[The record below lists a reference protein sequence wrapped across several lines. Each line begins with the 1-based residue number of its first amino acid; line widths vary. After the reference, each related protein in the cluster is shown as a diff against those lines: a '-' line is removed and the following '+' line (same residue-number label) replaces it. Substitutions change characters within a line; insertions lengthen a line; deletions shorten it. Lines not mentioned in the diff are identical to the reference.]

1 MEFEKES
8 ALIEAI
14 LFLESEPVT
23 EKSLSAISELS
34 EEVVRKSLEVLKE
47 KYKSDASGIELEM
60 ITGGWA
66 LIPKKEIWNVLK
78 ERYGNKN
85 EGKLSRSAMETLSII
100 AYSQPVTRAE
110 IESIRGV
117 SADNMIR
124 LLMERNL
131 IKEVDK
137 KDIPGKPS
145 LYGTTK
151 EFLKFFR
158 LNSIADLPKL
168 DEAEDKEKQEE
179 LYHWAKLIAADRWED
194 VCMEAKGNPYRE
206 LVKDELEKIRQDETE
221 RWLYL
226 REEMALMDERCRLN
240 TAKRQGLAEGRSEMK
255 QLTQKLLQDNRIEDL
270 QKAFEDE
277 AYLQKLMEEY
287 RIE

>member
-47 KYKSDASGIELEM
+47 KYKSDAFGIELEM

-145 LYGTTK
+145 LYGTTI

-168 DEAEDKEKQEE
+168 DEAEEE
-179 LYHWAKLIAADRWED
+179 RF
-194 VCMEAKGNPYRE
+194 E
-206 LVKDELEKIRQDETE
+206 LAR
-221 RWLYL
+221 
-226 REEMALMDERCRLN
+226 
-240 TAKRQGLAEGRSEMK
+240 
-255 QLTQKLLQDNRIEDL
+255 
-270 QKAFEDE
+270 
-277 AYLQKLMEEY
+277 
-287 RIE
+287 

>member
-47 KYKSDASGIELEM
+47 KHKSDASGIELEM

-110 IESIRGV
+110 IESIRAV
-117 SADNMIR
+117 SAEI
-124 LLMERNL
+124 
-131 IKEVDK
+131 
-137 KDIPGKPS
+137 
-145 LYGTTK
+145 
-151 EFLKFFR
+151 
-158 LNSIADLPKL
+158 
-168 DEAEDKEKQEE
+168 
-179 LYHWAKLIAADRWED
+179 
-194 VCMEAKGNPYRE
+194 
-206 LVKDELEKIRQDETE
+206 
-221 RWLYL
+221 
-226 REEMALMDERCRLN
+226 
-240 TAKRQGLAEGRSEMK
+240 GRA
-255 QLTQKLLQDNRIEDL
+255 RV
-270 QKAFEDE
+270 
-277 AYLQKLMEEY
+277 
-287 RIE
+287 

>member
-1 MEFEKES
+1 M
-8 ALIEAI
+8 
-14 LFLESEPVT
+14 
-23 EKSLSAISELS
+23 
-34 EEVVRKSLEVLKE
+34 
-47 KYKSDASGIELEM
+47 
-60 ITGGWA
+60 
-66 LIPKKEIWNVLK
+66 
-78 ERYGNKN
+78 
-85 EGKLSRSAMETLSII
+85 
-100 AYSQPVTRAE
+100 
-110 IESIRGV
+110 
-117 SADNMIR
+117 
-124 LLMERNL
+124 
-131 IKEVDK
+131 
-137 KDIPGKPS
+137 
-145 LYGTTK
+145 
-151 EFLKFFR
+151 
-158 LNSIADLPKL
+158 
-168 DEAEDKEKQEE
+168 
-179 LYHWAKLIAADRWED
+179 YHWAKLIAADRWED

>member
-47 KYKSDASGIELEM
+47 KHKSDASGIELEM

-168 DEAEDKEKQEE
+168 DEAEEE
-179 LYHWAKLIAADRWED
+179 RF
-194 VCMEAKGNPYRE
+194 E
-206 LVKDELEKIRQDETE
+206 LAR
-221 RWLYL
+221 
-226 REEMALMDERCRLN
+226 
-240 TAKRQGLAEGRSEMK
+240 
-255 QLTQKLLQDNRIEDL
+255 
-270 QKAFEDE
+270 
-277 AYLQKLMEEY
+277 
-287 RIE
+287 

>member
-110 IESIRGV
+110 IVSIRGV

-168 DEAEDKEKQEE
+168 DEAEEE
-179 LYHWAKLIAADRWED
+179 RF
-194 VCMEAKGNPYRE
+194 E
-206 LVKDELEKIRQDETE
+206 LAR
-221 RWLYL
+221 
-226 REEMALMDERCRLN
+226 
-240 TAKRQGLAEGRSEMK
+240 
-255 QLTQKLLQDNRIEDL
+255 
-270 QKAFEDE
+270 
-277 AYLQKLMEEY
+277 
-287 RIE
+287 

>member
-137 KDIPGKPS
+137 KDIPGKPI
-145 LYGTTK
+145 LY
-151 EFLKFFR
+151 
-158 LNSIADLPKL
+158 
-168 DEAEDKEKQEE
+168 
-179 LYHWAKLIAADRWED
+179 
-194 VCMEAKGNPYRE
+194 
-206 LVKDELEKIRQDETE
+206 
-221 RWLYL
+221 
-226 REEMALMDERCRLN
+226 
-240 TAKRQGLAEGRSEMK
+240 
-255 QLTQKLLQDNRIEDL
+255 
-270 QKAFEDE
+270 
-277 AYLQKLMEEY
+277 
-287 RIE
+287 

>member
-124 LLMERNL
+124 ILMERNL

-168 DEAEDKEKQEE
+168 DEAEEE
-179 LYHWAKLIAADRWED
+179 RF
-194 VCMEAKGNPYRE
+194 E
-206 LVKDELEKIRQDETE
+206 LAR
-221 RWLYL
+221 
-226 REEMALMDERCRLN
+226 
-240 TAKRQGLAEGRSEMK
+240 
-255 QLTQKLLQDNRIEDL
+255 
-270 QKAFEDE
+270 
-277 AYLQKLMEEY
+277 
-287 RIE
+287 

>member
-145 LYGTTK
+145 IYGTTK

-168 DEAEDKEKQEE
+168 DEAEEE
-179 LYHWAKLIAADRWED
+179 RF
-194 VCMEAKGNPYRE
+194 E
-206 LVKDELEKIRQDETE
+206 LAR
-221 RWLYL
+221 
-226 REEMALMDERCRLN
+226 
-240 TAKRQGLAEGRSEMK
+240 
-255 QLTQKLLQDNRIEDL
+255 
-270 QKAFEDE
+270 
-277 AYLQKLMEEY
+277 
-287 RIE
+287 

>member
-100 AYSQPVTRAE
+100 AYSQPVTRAK

-168 DEAEDKEKQEE
+168 DEAEEE
-179 LYHWAKLIAADRWED
+179 RF
-194 VCMEAKGNPYRE
+194 E
-206 LVKDELEKIRQDETE
+206 LAR
-221 RWLYL
+221 
-226 REEMALMDERCRLN
+226 
-240 TAKRQGLAEGRSEMK
+240 
-255 QLTQKLLQDNRIEDL
+255 
-270 QKAFEDE
+270 
-277 AYLQKLMEEY
+277 
-287 RIE
+287 